1 VRVNSFSRIACLHQ
15 HIVAKSIPDP
25 AYLRNPA
32 KGHFNFRA
40 VYHFLSMLDTLC
52 ALLLPDPAAVALE
65 TVTFD
70 VDRVTATLRTTIA
83 TAACPRCGQQSTT
96 IHARYQRTLAD
107 LPWAGRVVALRLQV
121 RRFRCPNRECAAHT
135 FTERLPTIAPPY
147 AHRTP
152 RLAMAQRDLA
162 LAHGGEAGAH
172 TAQRQGMAVSP
183 DTLLR
188 LSRQARPAPV
198 PQPTAVG
205 IDEWALHKGRRYAA
219 IVVDLETHQVLDLL
233 PDDQPRRWLPGWR
246 RIPPSEW

>member
-1 VRVNSFSRIACLHQ
+1 
-15 HIVAKSIPDP
+15 
-25 AYLRNPA
+25 
-32 KGHFNFRA
+32 
-40 VYHFLSMLDTLC
+40 MLDTLC